1 MGGSKSA
8 GPSPTSPIGSAAA
21 AAAFTSAKS
30 LDKRPNLRVVP
41 PKQDDDARKTVRE
54 VSSSDT
60 LSRSSSRR
68 SSNDTSLND
77 LTIAKVN
84 PALVAQPQTQTQ
96 PQYRLWFRKKSG
108 GPATSLIVQPGE
120 LVDDVKTRI
129 LQKYPTSLQQRIDP
143 ADLVLTVPKASGI
156 RLELQPDEIVTQVID
171 EYFNGN
177 MRMSDALEIGPPV
190 AFWNS
195 SQWGGGSSSSANNSV
210 CGQTPVSQT
219 PGLFSNNTTPTITT
233 PGTANNS
240 QTDSRGSRS
249 QLQRA
254 RSFGQWISSPPF
266 MTAGNGPM
274 GISNGPSGGG
284 GGNGGNAPSS
294 NNGGGG
300 GFPFPSSYGNY
311 NNAYNHNNNGI
322 NAPATSPSLTSG
334 FSHSGTKPNTP
345 SSETGRSPAQF
356 SMNHTPSV
364 ASMPSLGSAAA
375 STVGGDSRSNSSV
388 NIAVPN
394 GDSEPETTVL
404 LMPRPQPVTSK
415 PLNRNSNAAALAAA
429 NAAASSSI
437 SNTNGGETG
446 ISSSKQTDKNGGAIA
461 STHSGF
467 YYDSIDY
474 SKWKL
479 ASKQDDLPKGTVVP
493 QIKILIVEDN
503 RINQQILERFLKKK
517 NVQFEVAQT
526 GREALDKWKTGEFH
540 LILMDIQLPVMTGL
554 EATQEIRRLEA
565 VNGIG
570 AFQQGSDD
578 VDNAAVQ
585 PHDVI
590 RKSAGGF
597 RSPVIIVALT
607 ASSDSDDLTEALAAG
622 CNDFLTKPVNF
633 AWLERKIIEW
643 GCMQALIDFEGWKSW
658 NVEDVVQ
665 Q

>member
-21 AAAFTSAKS
+21 AAAFSSAKS

-41 PKQDDDARKTVRE
+41 PKQDEESRKSVRE
-54 VSSSDT
+54 MPSDA
-60 LSRSSSRR
+60 LSRNSSRT
-68 SSNDTSLND
+68 SSNDTSLSD
-77 LTIAKVN
+77 LMIARLN
-84 PALVAQPQTQTQ
+84 SPGTPQH
-96 PQYRLWFRKKSG
+96 QYRLWFRKKTG

-120 LVDDVKTRI
+120 LVDDIKTRI

-156 RLELQPDEIVTQVID
+156 RLELQPDELVTQVID
-171 EYFNGN
+171 DYFNGN
-177 MRMSDALEIGPPV
+177 MKMSDALEIGPPV
-190 AFWNS
+190 AFWNP
-195 SQWGGGSSSSANNSV
+195 QWGGGSSSSANNSV

-219 PGLFSNNTTPTITT
+219 PGLFSNNATPTLST
-233 PGTANNS
+233 PGAANIGGS
-240 QTDSRGSRS
+240 DSRGSRTN
-249 QLQRA
+249 LQRA
-254 RSFGQWISSPPF
+254 RSFGQWLTSPPF
-266 MTAGNGPM
+266 LTTGNGPM
-274 GISNGPSGGG
+274 GISNGGGAYSG
-284 GGNGGNAPSS
+284 NSASS
-294 NNGGGG
+294 NNGGV

-311 NNAYNHNNNGI
+311 SNAYNHNNGG
-322 NAPATSPSLTSG
+322 NAGAASPSHTSG
-334 FSHSGTKPNTP
+334 FNNGGSGTKPNTP
-345 SSETGRSPAQF
+345 SSETGKSPAPF
-356 SMNHTPSV
+356 NMNHTPSV
-364 ASMPSLGSAAA
+364 ASMPSLGSGAA

-388 NIAVPN
+388 NISVPH
-394 GDSEPETTVL
+394 GDFEPETTVL

-429 NAAASSSI
+429 NAAAGSSI
-437 SNTNGGETG
+437 SNTSVEKDNG
-446 ISSSKQTDKNGGAIA
+446 SSSKPSDNAGGAIA
-461 STHSGF
+461 THSGF
-467 YYDSIDY
+467 DYDSIDY

-479 ASKQDDLPKGTVVP
+479 TSKQDDLPKGTVVP

-570 AFQQGSDD
+570 AFQQGSAD
-578 VDNAAVQ
+578 VDNASLE

-658 NVEDVVQ
+658 NVEEVSH
-665 Q
+665 